1 MVRYNSAVNPN
12 RLLHENRIFNL
23 AAYTLNI
30 TEIQMSSDSKSQ
42 LYSQY
47 SELLLMKPLLHIDT
61 GACYTF
67 EISCSI
73 TEEVLDESYTL
84 NITSGSNYCT
94 VKSTLCK
101 FCMEQDHN
109 IALLSYYV

>member
-1 MVRYNSAVNPN
+1 MVSYRYGNN
-12 RLLHENRIFNL
+12 
-23 AAYTLNI
+23 
-30 TEIQMSSDSKSQ
+30 
-42 LYSQY
+42 
-47 SELLLMKPLLHIDT
+47 LLLMKPLLHIDT

-73 TEEVLDESYTL
+73 TEEVLDETYTL

-94 VKSTLCK
+94 VKPTLCK
-101 FCMEQDHN
+101 FYMEQDHN